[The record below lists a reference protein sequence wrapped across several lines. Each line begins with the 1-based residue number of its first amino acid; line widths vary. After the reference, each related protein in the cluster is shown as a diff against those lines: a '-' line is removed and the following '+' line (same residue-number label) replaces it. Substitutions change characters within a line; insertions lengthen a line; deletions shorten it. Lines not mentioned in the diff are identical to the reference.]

1 MRVAEAGKKKKGDS
15 AMGDKNCS
23 KCGTINSSIAN
34 FCKSCGTTLKRM
46 DMVIEDMDLKKEIP
60 LRKAKKDEAGKQIS
74 EEQKH
79 LDTTKKIS
87 KFEKM
92 KKSPDF
98 YKILPPIG
106 GFFFTLLLLGIA
118 SEIFRQGSFGYRLFL
133 PEGDWYQKA
142 VPLIIVFLFI
152 WSLILLMSKLREV
165 QKEGK
170 NLKEMV
176 ILNLPYFIHKE
187 GVKVTIDKI
196 SSNKKINNGK
206 LFEKVI
212 SLLDQLDTT
221 NDVQRSHEIFKHQT
235 VIDSNTAVSDYA
247 IVRIFIWAMPVL
259 GFIGTA
265 IGIGLA
271 VGNFPGF
278 LSGDIE
284 NIEMVKKEMFKV
296 LGGLSYAF
304 DTTLLGLATCL
315 FTMLLASFTQNRE
328 KGLLTDVENLCLKII
343 ARFKSETPTMPIT
356 QLIDSLVNPIVTI
369 REEVDAISERF
380 SNNLKVFADSFVA
393 AAQELSRE
401 IAELPLKLQ
410 NEGKDIKKVTG
421 DLQKF
426 SQVLGCILEDS
437 NVQFKESLANLSS
450 HIEPLHLTLKLNIQ
464 SFNTLNSINQVLT
477 EMQRTLNSLTPLLN
491 RLSDPLEF
499 RLVPFHSDDYSAR
512 MSTNAKPL
520 EIKEGV

>member
-1 MRVAEAGKKKKGDS
+1 
-15 AMGDKNCS
+15 
-23 KCGTINSSIAN
+23 
-34 FCKSCGTTLKRM
+34 
-46 DMVIEDMDLKKEIP
+46 
-60 LRKAKKDEAGKQIS
+60 
-74 EEQKH
+74 
-79 LDTTKKIS
+79 
-87 KFEKM
+87 
-92 KKSPDF
+92 
-98 YKILPPIG
+98 
-106 GFFFTLLLLGIA
+106 
-118 SEIFRQGSFGYRLFL
+118 
-133 PEGDWYQKA
+133 
-142 VPLIIVFLFI
+142 
-152 WSLILLMSKLREV
+152 
-165 QKEGK
+165 
-170 NLKEMV
+170 
-176 ILNLPYFIHKE
+176 
-187 GVKVTIDKI
+187 
-196 SSNKKINNGK
+196 
-206 LFEKVI
+206 
-212 SLLDQLDTT
+212 
-221 NDVQRSHEIFKHQT
+221 
-235 VIDSNTAVSDYA
+235 
-247 IVRIFIWAMPVL
+247 
-259 GFIGTA
+259 
-265 IGIGLA
+265 
-271 VGNFPGF
+271 
-278 LSGDIE
+278 
-284 NIEMVKKEMFKV
+284 

-304 DTTLLGLATCL
+304 DTTLIGLSAGL
-315 FTMLLASFTQNRE
+315 FTMLLACFVQKRE

-393 AAQELSRE
+393 AAQELSKE

-410 NEGKDIKKVTG
+410 KEVKDIKKVTG

-499 RLVPFHSDDYSAR
+499 RLVPFHSDDYSTR